1 MLGIDEK
8 KEPRAEMPGAS
19 GARLSAPAA
28 ENRLGRRECLI
39 IYDAATGRIY
49 YDADGSGAGAQVLF
63 AQVTAGL
70 ALTNADFSII
80 A

>member
-28 ENRLGRRECLI
+28 ENRLGRRECL
-39 IYDAATGRIY
+39 
-49 YDADGSGAGAQVLF
+49 
-63 AQVTAGL
+63 TAGPL
-70 ALTNADFSII
+70 
-80 A
+80 